1 LNIEEVLSLNEFKK
15 EGFDKSE
22 KRNLENEFN
31 KCINNYEKEV
41 LENIDKNSIVNNTNL
56 NQKNVNSLDLIYFN
70 EDFSNDQNKFEN
82 YGKDEKMI
90 IDNNIS
96 LDLDN
101 QDIEEESFIIDDTHS
116 IKNSNNYNI
125 NHFENENR
133 KLGYFRKTSMT
144 ISDLTDDSKLRQS
157 ISLLNQNTEQNYI
170 KITDWNLEN
179 EENLKSLVDGFK
191 EFEEKFFSNSNL
203 IIYLF

>member
-1 LNIEEVLSLNEFKK
+1 MNIEEVLSLNEFKK

-179 EENLKSLVDGFK
+179 EENLKSLVDGFI